1 MTTMRSMLY
10 LAVGCFLI
18 AADVAALAQSPP
30 GNLSPKDFD
39 LACAVV
45 AGAEMGASQ
54 KEQNIS
60 RRDAAVTI
68 FVFYLVG

>member
-1 MTTMRSMLY
+1 MLY

-54 KEQNIS
+54 NEQNIP
-60 RRDAAVTI
+60 RRDMAVTI